1 MNSIMDFLSWISSEG
16 LSQITALL
24 RYPVLIVLFGLTTWV
39 IIEIGMISFEWL
51 ARTGRLPKKELKDLE
66 AGIRDAKLLMS
77 NGDNITCNCDT
88 DSDAPEVEEQSGEI
102 FKGESRIIKG
112 CTSSKF
118 VHIFLNGLSNL
129 SNDEQF
135 SIRLERLIQACD
147 AETSKEIERTRTMVR
162 IGPMLGLMGTLIP
175 MGPALLALT
184 HGDVDTLASS
194 LIYAFGTTILGLLV
208 GAIAYVVTTIR
219 QQWYDRD
226 MEDIRYICEMLFG
239 GGE

>member
-1 MNSIMDFLSWISSEG
+1 MNSIMDFLSWIGSEG

-39 IIEIGMISFEWL
+39 IIEIGMISFEWF
-51 ARTGRLPKKELKDLE
+51 ARTGRLPKKELNDLD
-66 AGIRDAKLLMS
+66 AGIRDAKILMS
-77 NGDNITCNCDT
+77 NGDNSTCNCDM

-112 CTSSKF
+112 CTSGKF
-118 VHIFLNGLSNL
+118 VHVFLNGLSNL
-129 SNDEQF
+129 PNDEQF

-239 GGE
+239 GD

>member
-39 IIEIGMISFEWL
+39 IIEIGMISFEWF
-51 ARTGRLPKKELKDLE
+51 ARTGRLPKKELKDLD
-66 AGIRDAKLLMS
+66 AGIRDAKMLMS
-77 NGDNITCNCDT
+77 NGDNITCNCDP
-88 DSDAPEVEEQSGEI
+88 DSDAPEVKEPSGEI

-118 VHIFLNGLSNL
+118 VHVFLNGLSNL

-147 AETSKEIERTRTMVR
+147 AETAKEIERTRTMVR

-219 QQWYDRD
+219 QHWYDRD

-239 GGE
+239 GA